1 MELFYEENRFYAM
14 DAKGSL
20 LAEITFPFTAPGKV
34 DINHTF
40 VDASLRGQGIADL
53 LMQAAVEKIRKE
65 GWLATTSCSYA
76 AKWMEKHPE
85 HSELLAK

>member
-14 DAKGSL
+14 DTKGSL

-40 VDASLRGQGIADL
+40 VDASLRGQGHCRFTHASGGR
-53 LMQAAVEKIRKE
+53 EN
-65 GWLATTSCSYA
+65 
-76 AKWMEKHPE
+76 
-85 HSELLAK
+85 